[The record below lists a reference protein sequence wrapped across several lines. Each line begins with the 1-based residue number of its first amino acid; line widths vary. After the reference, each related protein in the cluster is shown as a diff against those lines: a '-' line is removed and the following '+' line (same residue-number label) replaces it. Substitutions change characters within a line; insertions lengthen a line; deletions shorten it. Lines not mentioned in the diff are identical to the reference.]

1 VRAADLAKVDLNLL
15 VACDA
20 LLAERSVTRAAKRLG
35 VTQSSASHALARLR
49 DLFGDPLLVRSGHAM
64 VLTPRA
70 EGLARPVH
78 EALGRLAELLAERP
92 AFEPKTARLTFT
104 ISTSDYGALVVV
116 PRLVERLAAR
126 APGVDLV
133 VRPPSNDVARHLEA
147 GAFDVALGPITDA
160 PPALVVVRAFD
171 DAFVCVVRAGHP
183 SAKEGLALADFLA
196 LPHVVVAPRGL
207 RPSHVDVALSRIGE
221 RRRVAVL
228 VPHFLMAPHVV
239 ARSDLVLTLPR
250 RLADLACASLPLARH
265 EPPIDVDGFTF
276 QLAWHERRQRDAA
289 HAWLR
294 AELLAVCKGL

>member
-1 VRAADLAKVDLNLL
+1 VRPSELAKVDLNLL

-20 LLAERSVTRAAKRLG
+20 LLAEKNVTRAAKRLG

-64 VLTPRA
+64 LLTPRA
-70 EGLARPVH
+70 ENLAGRVRD
-78 EALGRLAELLAERP
+78 ALGRVADLLAERP

-116 PRLVERLAAR
+116 PRLVERFASR

-133 VRPPSNDVARHLEA
+133 VRPATNEVAARLEE
-147 GAFDVALGPITDA
+147 GAFDVAIGPITDA

-171 DAFVCVVRAGHP
+171 DAFECVVRKGHP
-183 SAKEGLALADFLA
+183 KVGKRLELADFIA

-207 RPSHVDVALSRIGE
+207 RPSHVDVALSRIGQ
-221 RRRVAVL
+221 RRRVGVL

-239 ARSDLVLTLPR
+239 ARSDMVLTLPR
-250 RLADLACASLPLARH
+250 RLANIACAALPLVRH
-265 EPPIDVDGFTF
+265 APPIAVDGFTF

-289 HAWLR
+289 HAWIR
-294 AELLAVCKGL
+294 AELLAVCREV